1 MAALG
6 SYFPG
11 QVFNA
16 QNSIVMY
23 ATEQVLNQGTLTER
37 GRISTIDLLVL
48 TSLDQLLFI
57 LKIFFLVYKTS

>member
-6 SYFPG
+6 SYFPL

-16 QNSIVMY
+16 QSSIVIY

-37 GRISTIDLLVL
+37 GRISTIDLLLL

-57 LKIFFLVYKTS
+57 LKIFFLVN